1 MDTST
6 RDQVNEA
13 TAISYARVG
22 ELIAHLTP
30 EQLAAPTACGDWTV
44 EDLLGHLAVNT
55 DQIGRIL
62 DGEEPDWSAPAPAD
76 PATAIAD
83 AATANAA
90 RRAGSGDAEIMPGVA
105 AVDMN
110 LIEVVGHTWDLAQ
123 ALGADVGLPDTTVR
137 TALGAYERLP
147 LDRMRGSS
155 FGPVVD
161 VSDDAPALDRLVGL
175 LGRQP

>member
-6 RDQVNEA
+6 LNQISEA

-22 ELIAHLTP
+22 ELTAHLTP
-30 EQLAAPTACGDWTV
+30 QQLAAPTACGDWTV
-44 EDLLGHLAVNT
+44 EQLLGHLAVNT

-62 DGEEPDWSAPAPAD
+62 DGDKPDWSAPAPAD

-83 AATANAA
+83 AAMSNAA
-90 RRAGSGDAEIMPGVA
+90 KRAGSGDAEIMPGVA

-123 ALGADVGLPDTTVR
+123 ALGTDVGLPDSAVR
-137 TALGAYERLP
+137 TALGSYERLP
-147 LDRMRGSS
+147 LDQMRGSS
-155 FGPVVD
+155 FGPVID